1 MRKKIFNYIPGSML
15 LLAAYIFAAPACT
28 KVMPDKPRY
37 DEDSTRQQ
45 FGNVKLKKKKI
56 LLIGI
61 DGAVSQITR
70 DLNPPVIKDL
80 LPSSI
85 YTFNGLADTVT
96 SVATGWATM
105 TTGVSYLNH
114 QIKDSSLIPSTVK
127 GSHADIKYY
136 DNFISI
142 IKADDIATRVTV
154 ITTWDDM
161 TSFLLNTADNVIN
174 TSPAKGDAGVEEAAV
189 ASLSN
194 ANADIL
200 LVNFSAP
207 AATGQANGFSA
218 NNTAYTKSI
227 LDTDARIGKLLTAMK
242 GRKTFADE
250 DWLVIIQSTGG
261 GSGSTLGGRTV
272 VARNTFSI
280 YYSPRLVSQEVVNK
294 IMPNDYAVRLYGGP
308 NNNVRAENAD
318 GGLYNIGNGAL
329 TVEAKV
335 KLNKNPATNN
345 YNYSFPPFISK
356 TAARS
361 GTTAGWSMFRNGD
374 KISWY
379 VAEGNKKAE
388 VPTTKAISDGNWHVM
403 TGVAYKQ
410 GSEYVAT
417 FYLDGENKVTAT
429 TVGATAT
436 AVSNAP
442 FTIGYNE
449 NPFGTQYIDM
459 YVADVRV
466 WNVALSDD
474 DIKNWAYATGD
485 LSKHPKYANLIGY
498 WSCMDGNGGTFA
510 DMSPSQKNFT
520 LKGNYAWDFMGDFFT
535 PPSNTPP
542 TLIDVVP
549 AIYYWM
555 GITLEGNKKP
565 VGKNWLTLKIQ

>member
-174 TSPAKGDAGVEEAAV
+174 TSPAKGDAGVM
-189 ASLSN
+189 
-194 ANADIL
+194 
-200 LVNFSAP
+200 P
-207 AATGQANGFSA
+207 M
-218 NNTAYTKSI
+218 
-227 LDTDARIGKLLTAMK
+227 RI
-242 GRKTFADE
+242 
-250 DWLVIIQSTGG
+250 S
-261 GSGSTLGGRTV
+261 SS
-272 VARNTFSI
+272 
-280 YYSPRLVSQEVVNK
+280 
-294 IMPNDYAVRLYGGP
+294 
-308 NNNVRAENAD
+308 
-318 GGLYNIGNGAL
+318 
-329 TVEAKV
+329 
-335 KLNKNPATNN
+335 
-345 YNYSFPPFISK
+345 
-356 TAARS
+356 
-361 GTTAGWSMFRNGD
+361 
-374 KISWY
+374 
-379 VAEGNKKAE
+379 
-388 VPTTKAISDGNWHVM
+388 
-403 TGVAYKQ
+403 
-410 GSEYVAT
+410 
-417 FYLDGENKVTAT
+417 
-429 TVGATAT
+429 
-436 AVSNAP
+436 
-442 FTIGYNE
+442 
-449 NPFGTQYIDM
+449 
-459 YVADVRV
+459 
-466 WNVALSDD
+466 
-474 DIKNWAYATGD
+474 
-485 LSKHPKYANLIGY
+485 
-498 WSCMDGNGGTFA
+498 
-510 DMSPSQKNFT
+510 
-520 LKGNYAWDFMGDFFT
+520 
-535 PPSNTPP
+535 
-542 TLIDVVP
+542 
-549 AIYYWM
+549 
-555 GITLEGNKKP
+555 
-565 VGKNWLTLKIQ
+565 